1 MNIWKLAISTKNIMN
16 TNFEWENH
24 FKKFLEKLTNT
35 CIINREIHDFKGQF
49 YNETEIMRK
58 WKKVYIL
65 Q

>member
-35 CIINREIHDFKGQF
+35 CIINREIHDFKG
-49 YNETEIMRK
+49 
-58 WKKVYIL
+58 
-65 Q
+65 